1 MKGSGIKILLVE
13 DSPSLSVVYQEY
25 LREQDYQVVHV
36 DTGKAALEA
45 IAAEIPD
52 AILLDLQLPDMNGKD
67 ILDEVNARALPTAVI
82 VITAHGSVDIAVD
95 VMQAGAFDF
104 VEKPFTADRLFV
116 TLENALKRQ
125 DLEEIVD
132 LYRRDNFHE
141 FVGSSLPMQSVYQII
156 SSAASSKATVFVTGE
171 SGTGKEV
178 CAHAIHNES
187 PRRDQPFVALNC
199 AAIPRDLMESEIFG
213 HVKGAF
219 TGAVT
224 AREGAAARA
233 DGGTLFLDE
242 ICEMDMDLQSKLLRF
257 IQTSS
262 FQKVGGNTLQSVD
275 IRFVCATNRDPIEEV
290 RAGRFR
296 EDLYYRL
303 HVIPVE
309 LPPLRQREDDV
320 IQIARYLL
328 KSYTAEENKH
338 FERFTPETEAILRA
352 FDWPGNVRQLQNVI
366 RNIVVLNDQ
375 DIVTPTML
383 PPPLSELGTSSATSA
398 AQARPQ
404 ADNIPAPAGITDAS
418 AIRPLWQIEKQVIE
432 QTIDHCDGNIPKAA
446 ALLDISPSTI
456 YRKRQQW
463 ESAAKNS

>member
-1 MKGSGIKILLVE
+1 MKGTGTKILLVE
-13 DSPSLSVVYQEY
+13 DSPSLAVVYQEY

-52 AILLDLQLPDMNGKD
+52 AILLDLQLPDMNGRD

-82 VITAHGSVDIAVD
+82 VITAHGSVDVAVE

-116 TLENALKRQ
+116 TLDNALKRQ

-132 LYRRDNFHE
+132 LYRRDHFHE
-141 FVGSSLPMQSVYQII
+141 FVGASLPMQSVYQII
-156 SSAASSKATVFVTGE
+156 SSAATSKATVFVSGE

-187 PRRDQPFVALNC
+187 PRREKPFVALNC

-213 HVKGAF
+213 HTRGAF
-219 TGAVT
+219 TGAVS

-262 FQKVGGNTLQSVD
+262 FQKVGSNTLQSVD
-275 IRFVCATNRDPIEEV
+275 VRFVCATNRNPMEEV

-309 LPPLRQREDDV
+309 LPPLREREEDV
-320 IQIARYLL
+320 ILIARYLL
-328 KSYTAEENKH
+328 ETYTREENKH
-338 FERFTPETEAILRA
+338 FERFAPETESILRN

-366 RNIVVLNDQ
+366 RNIVVLNNQ
-375 DIVTPTML
+375 DIVTPAML
-383 PPPLSELGTSSATSA
+383 PPPLNEVSASA
-398 AQARPQ
+398 AAPAAQGGAE
-404 ADNIPAPAGITDAS
+404 AGDIPAAAGTTSTA
-418 AIRPLWQIEKQVIE
+418 AIQPLWQIERRVIE
-432 QTIDHCDGNIPKAA
+432 QTIEHCDGNVPKAA
-446 ALLDISPSTI
+446 ALLEISPSTI

-463 ESAAKNS
+463 ESAAQGA

>member
-1 MKGSGIKILLVE
+1 MKGTGTKILLVE
-13 DSPSLSVVYQEY
+13 DSPSLAVVYQEY

-45 IAAEIPD
+45 IATDIPD

-67 ILDEVNARALPTAVI
+67 ILDEVSARALPTAVI
-82 VITAHGSVDIAVD
+82 VITAHGSVDVAVE

-116 TLENALKRQ
+116 TLDNALKRQ

-132 LYRRDNFHE
+132 LYRRDHFHE
-141 FVGSSLPMQSVYQII
+141 FVGASLPMQSVYQII
-156 SSAASSKATVFVTGE
+156 SSAATSKATVFVSGE

-187 PRRDQPFVALNC
+187 PRREKPFVALNC

-213 HVKGAF
+213 HTKGAF
-219 TGAVT
+219 TGAVS

-262 FQKVGGNTLQSVD
+262 FQKVGSNTLQSVD
-275 IRFVCATNRDPIEEV
+275 VRFVCATNRNPMEEV

-309 LPPLRQREDDV
+309 LPPLREREEDV
-320 IQIARYLL
+320 ILIARYLL
-328 KSYTAEENKH
+328 ETYTREENKH
-338 FERFTPETEAILRA
+338 FERFAPETESILRN

-366 RNIVVLNDQ
+366 RNIVVLNNQ
-375 DIVTPTML
+375 DIVTPAML
-383 PPPLSELGTSSATSA
+383 PPPLNEVSASAAAPAAQGGAEAGDIPAAAGTTSTSA
-398 AQARPQ
+398 IQ
-404 ADNIPAPAGITDAS
+404 
-418 AIRPLWQIEKQVIE
+418 PLWQIERRVIE
-432 QTIDHCDGNIPKAA
+432 QTIEHCDGNVPKAA
-446 ALLDISPSTI
+446 ALLEISPSTI

-463 ESAAKNS
+463 ESAAQGA

>member
-1 MKGSGIKILLVE
+1 MKGTGTKILLVE

-25 LREQDYQVVHV
+25 LREQDYQVEHV
-36 DTGKAALEA
+36 ETGKAALEA
-45 IAAEIPD
+45 IAADIPD

-67 ILDEVNARALPTAVI
+67 ILEEVHARALPTAVI
-82 VITAHGSVDIAVD
+82 VITAHGSVDVAVD
-95 VMQAGAFDF
+95 VMQSGAFDF
-104 VEKPFTADRLFV
+104 VEKPFTKDRLFV

-132 LYRRDNFHE
+132 LYRRDHFHE
-141 FVGSSLPMQSVYQII
+141 FVGASLSMQSVYQII
-156 SSAASSKATVFVTGE
+156 SSAAASKATVFITGE

-178 CAHAIHNES
+178 CAHAIHQES
-187 PRRDQPFVALNC
+187 PRREKPFVALNC

-213 HVKGAF
+213 HTKGAF
-219 TGAVT
+219 TGAVS

-262 FQKVGGNTLQSVD
+262 FQKVGSNTMQSVD
-275 IRFVCATNRDPIEEV
+275 IRFVCATNRDPMEEV

-303 HVIPVE
+303 HVIPVD

-320 IQIARYLL
+320 ILIARHLL
-328 KSYTAEENKH
+328 KSYTREENKK
-338 FERFTPETEAILRA
+338 FERFTAETEAILRT

-366 RNIVVLNDQ
+366 RNIVVLNNEDV
-375 DIVTPTML
+375 VTPSML
-383 PPPLSELGTSSATSA
+383 PPPLNEISAFTEIPAQGGTQPGENLATSVS
-398 AQARPQ
+398 
-404 ADNIPAPAGITDAS
+404 GDAT
-418 AIRPLWQIEKQVIE
+418 AIRPLWEVEKQVIE
-432 QTIDHCDGNIPKAA
+432 HTIEHCDGNIPKAA
-446 ALLDISPSTI
+446 ALLEISPSTI

-463 ESAAKNS
+463 ESTVEAS